1 MSELSKE
8 DVDKLLQSIRKVP
21 PFVKGTPINRD
32 EFVVEFAEE
41 TYFKNFKQDDYQRIS
56 LELFELLEDIERT
69 ELNKE
74 IDDNALRS
82 IIKQLTMNRF
92 IYLSTEK
99 VIELRRTRNTEI

>member
-1 MSELSKE
+1 MSDLEKE
-8 DVDKLLQSIRKVP
+8 NIDKLLQAIRKVP
-21 PFVKGTPINRD
+21 PFVKGTPIDRD

-41 TYFKNFKQDDYQRIS
+41 SYFENFKQDDYKMIS

-69 ELNKE
+69 ELNNE
-74 IDDNALRS
+74 IDNDALRS